1 MLIRLD
7 MASDVPIYL
16 QLRNQ
21 VVLGI
26 GAGKLK
32 VGDSLPTVRQLA
44 EDTGV
49 NVMTVTKAYTLLK
62 NQGFL
67 EIDRRHGAKVCR
79 APAADGD
86 FYQRL
91 EDELS
96 LLIAESR
103 ARGLD
108 RDAFLAVCARL
119 YESLNSR
126 GGTER

>member
-7 MASDVPIYL
+7 MASDVPIYQ

-21 VVLGI
+21 IVLGI

-32 VGDSLPTVRQLA
+32 EGDNLPSVRQLA

-49 NVMTVTKAYTLLK
+49 NVMTVNKAYTLLK
-62 NQGFL
+62 NEGFL

-79 APAADGD
+79 TPVADGD
-86 FYQRL
+86 YYQRL
-91 EDELS
+91 EAELS

-103 ARGLD
+103 ARNVD
-108 RDAFLAVCARL
+108 RDAFLAVCHRL
-119 YESLNSR
+119 YDNLNSR
-126 GGTER
+126 GGNE

>member
-26 GAGKLK
+26 GSGKLK

-44 EDTGV
+44 EDAGV
-49 NVMTVTKAYTLLK
+49 NAMTVTKAYTLLK

-67 EIDRRHGAKVCR
+67 EIDRRHGAKVSL
-79 APAADGD
+79 APAADAEY
-86 FYQRL
+86 YQGL

-103 ARGLD
+103 ARGMD
-108 RDAFLAVCARL
+108 RREFLAVCERL
-119 YESLNSR
+119 YENLESK
-126 GGTER
+126 GGNE